1 VTRIVIAGLT
11 LLSWICLLPVARR
24 LWSRRDRTVW
34 RRDERVP
41 LRWKRVVLMIA
52 LVALPAATVI
62 VILPFAACVGG
73 GIDVGITLHDGE
85 CVGVTDGRY
94 KFSGYIADQNAGD
107 ETRKRLDNVE
117 NLIQKQNEIR
127 GDFVK
132 VAFLAPMASPL
143 SGPRAADE
151 LEGAAAAQKWINT
164 DGRGSP
170 KIQLLLAD
178 MGSAEKQ
185 WEPVVQQLIAMKDD
199 QVPLVAVIG
208 LGLSQNESKLTAE
221 RLAVAGIPMVANAI
235 TATELDPGKNVKG
248 FHRVSYQNAQQVDAL
263 FRSLDNS
270 HTDLRNAVV
279 VQSDDPSDEY
289 ARQSAEAFVRDL
301 SPDKPD
307 LSRYPQKPPVPE
319 LFGDPKGDPGK
330 LANQFALISQSLCSD
345 KNAVVFYAG
354 RARFLSNFMQKLD
367 TEPCLGSV
375 LVVSASDAAVLRMVS
390 GDETA
395 QQKWGIDAALKVLK
409 GSKVSLRYPPLA
421 DPDLLMNSHEYMNLQ
436 DAFHAEKENENDL
449 RTGWAITSWDALKV
463 VAQWVWRA
471 QSAAQPELPHA
482 EDVTQASTQE
492 FTNEKKQYH
501 GASGNFWFDDKGNRG
516 GDPPKVVQLMG
527 DGTIQVK

>member
-1 VTRIVIAGLT
+1 MTRIVIAGLT

-208 LGLSQNESKLTAE
+208 LGLS
-221 RLAVAGIPMVANAI
+221 
-235 TATELDPGKNVKG
+235 
-248 FHRVSYQNAQQVDAL
+248 
-263 FRSLDNS
+263 
-270 HTDLRNAVV
+270 
-279 VQSDDPSDEY
+279 
-289 ARQSAEAFVRDL
+289 
-301 SPDKPD
+301 
-307 LSRYPQKPPVPE
+307 
-319 LFGDPKGDPGK
+319 
-330 LANQFALISQSLCSD
+330 
-345 KNAVVFYAG
+345 
-354 RARFLSNFMQKLD
+354 
-367 TEPCLGSV
+367 
-375 LVVSASDAAVLRMVS
+375 
-390 GDETA
+390 
-395 QQKWGIDAALKVLK
+395 
-409 GSKVSLRYPPLA
+409 
-421 DPDLLMNSHEYMNLQ
+421 
-436 DAFHAEKENENDL
+436 
-449 RTGWAITSWDALKV
+449 
-463 VAQWVWRA
+463 
-471 QSAAQPELPHA
+471 
-482 EDVTQASTQE
+482 
-492 FTNEKKQYH
+492 
-501 GASGNFWFDDKGNRG
+501 
-516 GDPPKVVQLMG
+516 
-527 DGTIQVK
+527 